1 VIAVLNVG
9 RFLMVAWIV
18 YALLLVFAPGILH
31 SPPAEISGAI
41 QAVVAFVLGHLMDRA
56 LSVIRRRRA
65 ERSDTGL
72 AE

>member
-1 VIAVLNVG
+1 MIAVLNVG

-31 SPPAEISGAI
+31 RPPAEMSGAI

-65 ERSDTGL
+65 ERSETGL